1 MYKSEF
7 EEGCSPLLVHV
18 LSLPLSSGSSKIA
31 LASKFLSTCHLHW
44 KWKLCSLIMHYSNI
58 VWLKLWQFICT
69 NPNQKRSSCSL
80 PLLIKVLSLLVLNA
94 STSLAPFDKIPMYL
108 SLTSPSSLTRVTSC
122 YSFSHHQSY
131 IDQVIW
137 NKCWQTSQPN
147 NVQTGPSP

>member
-1 MYKSEF
+1 MYKSKF

-18 LSLPLSSGSSKIA
+18 LSLPLSNGSSKIA

-94 STSLAPFDKIPMYL
+94 STSLAPFDKIPMYPPL
-108 SLTSPSSLTRVTSC
+108 HHHLHWPE
-122 YSFSHHQSY
+122 SHHVTLPPHIKIICIKSSE
-131 IDQVIW
+131 INVG
-137 NKCWQTSQPN
+137 KLCQPN
-147 NVQTGPSP
+147 NVQTGPS

>member
-58 VWLKLWQFICT
+58 VWLKHWQFICT

-94 STSLAPFDKIPMYL
+94 STSWPH
-108 SLTSPSSLTRVTSC
+108 LTRFRC
-122 YSFSHHQSY
+122 ICHLHHHLHWPESHHVTLSPTHQNY
-131 IDQVIW
+131 MYQVIW
-137 NKCWQTSQPN
+137 NKCWQTLPTQ
-147 NVQTGPSP
+147 